1 MKNTFF
7 ISLIVLLTSF
17 NDYQTEATY
26 INFDYE
32 LKYMFYNKEN
42 SVFVSKYNVKD
53 FLRYDQRFELYTLQR
68 NDNLF
73 NIKFSNNEIDYD
85 LSRFEPNRGFFTK
98 IFETKETKII
108 NNLVCTKYIEKS
120 LYEPEPKEVF
130 ISKGHKINNTNFL
143 VSLGLKT
150 DTEVKG
156 LVVEIYS
163 TKKKTNEIS
172 TILSLKEIKE
182 NQKSLKIIDEN
193 LNEIAERFKKLKK
206 DYYDKPRVYYG
217 KNVKNG
223 ETVATYVTVEH
234 IDDTESKSLPLKEEK
249 KYINIA
255 EKNHK
260 YFHFKDGNWNK
271 YAEKNFKFKTKD
283 TIGYTYN
290 FKAYCTISKN
300 GVITKITDVQPE
312 EYKEDYTKFLNSVKD
327 RWIPDEEY
335 GEKIECS
342 YYILTRI
349 VK

>member
-1 MKNTFF
+1 MKK
-7 ISLIVLLTSF
+7 IILLSLIVLLTSF
-17 NDYQTEATY
+17 KDYQTEFTY

-32 LKYMFYNKEN
+32 LKYLFYNKES
-42 SVFVSKYNVKD
+42 SVFVSKTNSKD
-53 FLRYDQRFELYTLQR
+53 FLRYDGRAESFALLR
-68 NDNLF
+68 NDEKY
-73 NIKFSNNEIDYD
+73 NIIFSNNEIDYN
-85 LSRFEPNRGFFTK
+85 LSHFEPNRGFFTK
-98 IFETKETKII
+98 IFETKETKVI

-120 LYEPEPKEVF
+120 SSEPEPKDVF
-130 ISKGHKINNTNFL
+130 ISKNHKINNTNFL
-143 VSLGLKT
+143 VSMGLKT
-150 DTEVKG
+150 DVEVKG
-156 LVVEIYS
+156 LVVEINVI
-163 TKKKTNEIS
+163 KKKTNEIR

-182 NQKSLKIIDEN
+182 NQKSLKINDKN
-193 LNEIAERFKKLKK
+193 LNEIAEKFKKLKK
-206 DYYDKPRVYYG
+206 DYYDNPSVYYG

-249 KYINIA
+249 KYMDIA

-300 GVITKITDVQPE
+300 GIITKITDVQPE
-312 EYKEDYTKFLNSVKD
+312 EYKEEYTKFLNSVKD
-327 RWIPDEEY
+327 RWVPDEEY